1 MSELETEH
9 TYQLRQAEATQAEK
23 LKEVHEG
30 YCAAI
35 EELKEKNEVS
45 PPHRQSVPTIN
56 FKQDFLVYQ
65 IINVNFLAFLKRL
78 THKKSLENSNTNN
91 FLPQTMENE
100 HTHEIGMIQQ
110 DIAKLRSGH
119 ERTLQAL
126 EADFNIRLISEYDR
140 YQVRQ

>member
-45 PPHRQSVPTIN
+45 
-56 FKQDFLVYQ
+56 
-65 IINVNFLAFLKRL
+65 IINALNVHTYL
-78 THKKSLENSNTNN
+78 T
-91 FLPQTMENE
+91 
-100 HTHEIGMIQQ
+100 
-110 DIAKLRSGH
+110 
-119 ERTLQAL
+119 
-126 EADFNIRLISEYDR
+126 Y
-140 YQVRQ
+140 YY

>member
-45 PPHRQSVPTIN
+45 PPHPQVCP
-56 FKQDFLVYQ
+56 L
-65 IINVNFLAFLKRL
+65 L
-78 THKKSLENSNTNN
+78 TLNRTFWSTKSST
-91 FLPQTMENE
+91 
-100 HTHEIGMIQQ
+100 
-110 DIAKLRSGH
+110 
-119 ERTLQAL
+119 
-126 EADFNIRLISEYDR
+126 
-140 YQVRQ
+140 